1 MIAAERNGEIRHEN
15 DGFED
20 MFRIARATL
29 ITFTR
34 VGGFYDE
41 AWFAGGSFLRAK
53 YYYGVG
59 EATHHNVP
67 LRRGNLT
74 KLSLRLD

>member
-15 DGFED
+15 DGLKICL
-20 MFRIARATL
+20 IARATL

-34 VGGFYDE
+34 VGGFCDE
-41 AWFAGGSFLRAK
+41 AWFPGGSFLRAK

-67 LRRGNLT
+67 LRGGNLT